1 MKNNKVKK
9 VKPSYT
15 LTREEKTS
23 LTYNGV
29 TFRSPLEIVTYKI
42 LQQSGLK
49 FEYESVNYILQDK
62 FVYPS
67 EIWKDDNSRVFKKTR
82 SNVEQPI
89 THLPDFI
96 VEDKFIV
103 EVKGWQTPD
112 FKLRRKM
119 LLYKLLSEKDPKHYF
134 MPSTI
139 KSVLASVERIKQLLE
154 DDVNK
159 EETNNN

>member
-1 MKNNKVKK
+1 MKNNKVKR

-15 LTREEKTS
+15 LTKEEKTS
-23 LTYNGV
+23 LTYNGI

-42 LQQSGLK
+42 LEQSGLK
-49 FEYESVNYILQDK
+49 FQYESVDYILQDK

-67 EIWKDDNSRVFKKTR
+67 EIWKDDNSRIFKKSRTTI
-82 SNVEQPI
+82 VQPI

-96 VEDKFIV
+96 IEDKFII

-119 LLYKLLSEKDPKHYF
+119 LLHKLLKEDDVKHYF

-139 KSVLASVERIKQLLE
+139 KSVLLSVERIKQILK
-154 DDVNK
+154 DGISQ
-159 EETNNN
+159 EEIDNN

>member
-15 LTREEKTS
+15 LTKEEKTS
-23 LTYNGV
+23 LTYNGI

-42 LQQSGLK
+42 LEQSGLK
-49 FEYESVNYILQDK
+49 FQYESVDYILQDK

-67 EIWKDDNSRVFKKTR
+67 EIWKDDNSRIFKKSRTTI
-82 SNVEQPI
+82 VQPI

-96 VEDKFIV
+96 IENKFII

-119 LLYKLLSEKDPKHYF
+119 LLHKLLKENDAKHYF

-139 KSVLASVERIKQLLE
+139 KSVLLSVERIKQILK
-154 DDVNK
+154 DGIS
-159 EETNNN
+159 EEEINNN